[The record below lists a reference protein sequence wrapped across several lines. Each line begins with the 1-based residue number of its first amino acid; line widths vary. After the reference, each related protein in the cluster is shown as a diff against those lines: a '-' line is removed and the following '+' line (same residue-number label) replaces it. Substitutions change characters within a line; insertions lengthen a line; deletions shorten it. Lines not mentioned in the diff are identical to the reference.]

1 MSRKRPLILISNDD
15 GIGAAGLQ
23 TLVKAVEDLGD
34 LLVAAPD
41 RERSAASHSI
51 TLNSP
56 LRVDELTTGRYAI
69 DGTPVDC
76 IYLAAIHLAPRKPD
90 LCLSGINDGYNLGS
104 DVFYSGTV
112 AAAVEATLRGIPSIA
127 ISAARQRPQAFEA
140 GVPFVRALV
149 EETLSR
155 VVQEQAPFPEGA
167 LLNVN
172 LPAGEPR
179 GYQISFLGRRV
190 YRDQVDVREDLRGRS
205 YYWIG
210 GPEETATDLPGS
222 DCSAVQAGLASV
234 TPLALDMTHL
244 GLLRELQ
251 TWDVGKFV
259 RSAVEHDKKAP
270 E

>member
-1 MSRKRPLILISNDD
+1 MPKRPLILISNDD
-15 GIGAAGLQ
+15 GIGAPGLQ
-23 TLVKAVEDLGD
+23 ALVAAVEDLGD
-34 LLVAAPD
+34 IVVAAPD

-56 LRVDELTTGRYAI
+56 LRVDEMQPGRFAI

-76 IYLAAIHLAPRKPD
+76 IYLAALHLVPRKPD

-127 ISAARQRPQAFEA
+127 ISAARQRPQNFAA
-140 GVPFVRALV
+140 GASFVRALV
-149 EETLSR
+149 EETLTRGAQGQS
-155 VVQEQAPFPEGA
+155 PFPEGA

-172 LPAGEPR
+172 LPPGDIS
-179 GYQISFLGRRV
+179 GYQVTFLGRRV
-190 YRDQVDVREDLRGRS
+190 YRDQVEVREDLRGRS

-210 GPEETATDLPGS
+210 GPEEQATDLPGS
-222 DCSAVQAGLASV
+222 DCSAVQSQVASV
-234 TPLALDMTHL
+234 TPLALDMTHV
-244 GLLRELQ
+244 GLLRDLE

-259 RSAVEHDKKAP
+259 RNAVAHGKKAP
-270 E
+270 P